1 MWVFC
6 FCFFCMW
13 VFFQSEIILVN
24 CQLYSGLCFLT
35 HLQKEKNQNQM
46 ELHAKLEKLD
56 MLEEE
61 CLKLTATQRIA
72 EVSKHGISMKVIHL
86 IWVMWHTVNSANFS
100 KSFLCYSLRSS
111 NTPEWMLGF
120 LGFIYINCFLFC
132 FVFQSGP

>member
-1 MWVFC
+1 
-6 FCFFCMW
+6 MW

-86 IWVMWHTVNSANFS
+86 I
-100 KSFLCYSLRSS
+100 
-111 NTPEWMLGF
+111 
-120 LGFIYINCFLFC
+120 
-132 FVFQSGP
+132 